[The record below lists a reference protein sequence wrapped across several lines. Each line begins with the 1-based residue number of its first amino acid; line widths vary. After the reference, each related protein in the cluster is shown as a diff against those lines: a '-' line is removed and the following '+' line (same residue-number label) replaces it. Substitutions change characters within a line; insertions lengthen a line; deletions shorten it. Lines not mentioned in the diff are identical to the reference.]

1 MSSCLTGVHKKADAQ
16 SMDMCSGPLF
26 KKILIFALPIMA
38 MNLLQ
43 LLFNAADM
51 VVAGRFS
58 GKEALAAVGATGSLI
73 NLIVNFFMGLS
84 VGTSVVVAQE
94 FGANKPEDISRSV
107 HTSIYI
113 SILSGFVVMAIGLIL
128 CEPLLVMMG
137 TPEDILSLSVLYMRI
152 YFLGVPASMVYNF
165 GAAILRAAG
174 DSRRPMYYLVLSGV
188 VNVIL
193 NLFFVIVLHMGV
205 DGLAWATNIAQ
216 YLAMG
221 LILMYL
227 VRSDGAIR
235 LFPRKMRIDGEK
247 LRQIVKIGLPAGL
260 QSVFFSISNV
270 LIQTAINSFGSAMIA
285 ASSAASNIEGFVGTA
300 MNAYYNAAITF
311 VGQNMGARKFDRIDT
326 VAKASTALIFATWIL
341 LSGLTM
347 LFARPLL
354 AIYTTDAAI
363 IELGV
368 TRINVM
374 MIAFFT
380 CGIMNVFPGITRGMG
395 FSVLPM
401 VCTLV
406 GACLLRILWLWTFFA
421 WYPTVIM
428 LFACYPIT
436 WTLAGIGQVATF
448 LYARR
453 KVRSRERTAEIACD
467 TEL

>member
-1 MSSCLTGVHKKADAQ
+1 
-16 SMDMCSGPLF
+16 
-26 KKILIFALPIMA
+26 
-38 MNLLQ
+38 
-43 LLFNAADM
+43 
-51 VVAGRFS
+51 
-58 GKEALAAVGATGSLI
+58 
-73 NLIVNFFMGLS
+73 
-84 VGTSVVVAQE
+84 
-94 FGANKPEDISRSV
+94 
-107 HTSIYI
+107 
-113 SILSGFVVMAIGLIL
+113 
-128 CEPLLVMMG
+128 
-137 TPEDILSLSVLYMRI
+137 
-152 YFLGVPASMVYNF
+152 
-165 GAAILRAAG
+165 
-174 DSRRPMYYLVLSGV
+174 
-188 VNVIL
+188 
-193 NLFFVIVLHMGV
+193 MGV

-235 LFPRKMRIDGEK
+235 LVPRKMRIDGEK

-270 LIQTAINSFGSAMIA
+270 LIQAAINSFGSAMVA

-300 MNAYYNAAITF
+300 MNAFYNAAITF

-326 VAKASTALIFATWIL
+326 VAKASTALIFATWVL

-401 VCTLV
+401 ICTLV

-421 WYPTVIM
+421 WYPTVLM

-453 KVRSRERTAEIACD
+453 KVRSREQTASA
-467 TEL
+467 